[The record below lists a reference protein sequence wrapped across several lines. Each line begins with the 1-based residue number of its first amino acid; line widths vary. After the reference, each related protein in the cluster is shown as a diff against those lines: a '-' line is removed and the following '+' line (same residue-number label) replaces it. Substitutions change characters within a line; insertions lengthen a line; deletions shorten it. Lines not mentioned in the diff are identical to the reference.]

1 MECVDSISAERNSTG
16 LVCCRG
22 NRKLVDKYPAIIRS
36 ACPLI
41 VFAGRVPGDVHNAMR
56 NETPI
61 CGLHTGRTPF
71 PPSLSL
77 SFCRVSKPKH
87 RANEDRRVLLMH
99 ASSNYVYARVR
110 DSINAGQRVQR
121 AFRSRLLLRSVIGP
135 RIGKHT
141 VALIR
146 TFPSL
151 TYLPFAF
158 IEHIFRIVCLANLI
172 CDQPDLSVTLAISLL
187 RFPRCNP

>member
-1 MECVDSISAERNSTG
+1 
-16 LVCCRG
+16 
-22 NRKLVDKYPAIIRS
+22 
-36 ACPLI
+36 
-41 VFAGRVPGDVHNAMR
+41 
-56 NETPI
+56 
-61 CGLHTGRTPF
+61 
-71 PPSLSL
+71 
-77 SFCRVSKPKH
+77 
-87 RANEDRRVLLMH
+87 MH
-99 ASSNYVYARVR
+99 ASPNYVYARVR
-110 DSINAGQRVQR
+110 DSINAGQRVQM

-172 CDQPDLSVTLAISLL
+172 CDQPELSVTFAISLL
-187 RFPRCNP
+187 RFPHVFVIHELCRPRKARSLVRFLRSDG